1 MIAQKLRKLVFL
13 SSIIFVIFTFVLGV
27 LLLKNLKSAFD
38 VQFKEFS
45 VNVLKSLEFQFSQKT
60 KELQRTFDN
69 LKSLFDRLPLS
80 EEEYILFKE
89 SLMSNLKALNIDFLA
104 IYENSGLLEVHHLNE
119 RYSTRIENLL
129 NQLSLKQ
136 LTGKTHFFLDIPNS
150 SFPVEL
156 FVLYPSPKILK
167 LWEVET
173 PSVILVGKYRTV
185 TDFVKLEELTGSSV
199 SYSARPGNSHLAS

>member
-1 MIAQKLRKLVFL
+1 MIAQKLRKLVIQ
-13 SSIIFVIFTFVLGV
+13 SSIIFVIFTFVLGI

-45 VNVLKSLEFQFSQKT
+45 LNVSKALEFQFSQKT

-80 EEEYILFKE
+80 EEEYVFFKE
-89 SLMSNLKALNIDFLA
+89 SLISNLKMLNIDFLA
-104 IYENSGLLEVHHLNE
+104 IYETSGLVQIHYLGEQH
-119 RYSTRIENLL
+119 STRAENLL
-129 NQLSLKQ
+129 NRLSLKQ
-136 LTGKTHFFLDIPNS
+136 LTGKSHFFLDIPNL
-150 SFPVEL
+150 SFPIEL

-173 PSVILVGKYRTV
+173 PSIILVGKYWTV
-185 TDFVKLEELTGSSV
+185 TDFVKL
-199 SYSARPGNSHLAS
+199 